1 MASGIVDRVNGLAR
15 KVPTW
20 AVYIVLLLPVGWMV
34 WKAQAGMLG
43 ADPVKALEHELGETA
58 LQLLIAGLAIT
69 PLRRFAGLNLLRFR
83 RAVGVVAF
91 LYVALHLAVWV
102 ALDMSLLWGQMWA
115 DVIKRPYITIGMA
128 GFLLLVPL
136 AATSN
141 NWSVRRLGP
150 AWRRLHKL
158 VYAAALLGALHFV
171 WLVKGIQIE
180 PLLYLATILTLLA
193 LRFLPL
199 ARLRRA

>member
-158 VYAAALLGALHFV
+158 VYAAAFMGALHFV